1 MIEIQ
6 EIRTTNIQEIVDM
19 LLEQKLQP
27 FEIYTPKSTQLHFSE
42 QSAIADDYALLAYVG
57 QRLRD
62 VSDEFSYEYVSPDE
76 HESVLFEVK
85 TNNIEK
91 LAETL
96 LELSYNFNNAPDSDE
111 YIPFE
116 DVNDFIGKVQALK
129 IIPACPDFIEVFGE
143 FVDEHKEE
151 AE

>member
-6 EIRTTNIQEIVDM
+6 EIRTSNIQEIVDM
-19 LLEQKLQP
+19 LLEQKFQP
-27 FEIYTPKSTQLHFSE
+27 FEIYAPKSTQLHFSE
-42 QSAIADDYALLAYVG
+42 QTAIANDYALLAYVG
-57 QRLRD
+57 QRLKE
-62 VSDEFSYEYVSPDE
+62 VSDEFSYEYVSPNE

-96 LELSYNFNNAPDSDE
+96 LELSYNFNNEPDSDE

-116 DVNDFIGKVQALK
+116 DVYDFIDKVQALE
-129 IIPACPDFIEVFGE
+129 IIPACPDFIEDFKE
-143 FVDEHKEE
+143 FADEHEE
-151 AE
+151 KSE